1 MWLATQHGFYS
12 IVQKAENTY
21 FVRARIRQDL
31 VNLIELLD
39 LDTAIIDWP
48 QEGYRYRV
56 MVDLDVLLEL
66 MVQFACAIDY
76 PNFKA
81 RISPREAPS
90 HQNGNN

>member
-31 VNLIELLD
+31 ANLIELLD
-39 LDTAIIDWP
+39 LDSGITDWP

-56 MVDLDVLLEL
+56 MVDLDELLEI
-66 MVQFACAIDY
+66 MVQLACAIDY
-76 PNFKA
+76 PSCSA
-81 RISPREAPS
+81 SRLQRDS
-90 HQNGNN
+90 QNE